1 MEGGKAMKRKILN
14 INTAGLLREGITATQ
29 LDLMQGLDRERFQID
44 MAEIGES
51 DPEVIEKFRA
61 MGCGIVSFP
70 EREGAV
76 LSYLMALYRKI
87 RKEHYDVVYA
97 HGSSAI
103 LTIEMVAA
111 WLAGCRLRIVHSHNS
126 SCQHKF
132 LDRLLRPIFY
142 CSYTQALA
150 CGTEAGK
157 WLYGDRPFQ
166 IIKNGRDV
174 ETYRFSPEKRRE
186 MRQKLGLD
194 ENILAIG
201 HVGNFTYPK
210 NQGYLAE
217 VLKEVLKRKEEVRLY
232 LMGDGERREAVEQQF
247 REQGLEAY
255 VVFTGNIS
263 NVPDM
268 LQAMDVM
275 ALPSLYEG
283 LPLVSVEWQIAA
295 LPCILSDAVTRECAY
310 TPLVHFLPLGNPSAW
325 ADAILEQEGFD
336 RSGYCLTA
344 VELTR
349 ANGFDLENNV
359 KVLTACL
366 WNEDGKENG
375 KRKCKSDQKG

>member
-1 MEGGKAMKRKILN
+1 MKRKILN
-14 INTAGLLREGITATQ
+14 INTVGLRREGITATQ
-29 LDLMQGLDRERFQID
+29 LDLMQGLDKEQFQID
-44 MAEIGES
+44 MACVSRS

-61 MGCGIVSFP
+61 MGCGIVPLP
-70 EREGAV
+70 ERKGAV

-111 WLAGCRLRIVHSHNS
+111 WLAGCRLRIVHSHSS

-194 ENILAIG
+194 ERFLAIG

-247 REQGLEAY
+247 REQGLDAY

-268 LQAMDVM
+268 LQAMDIM

-375 KRKCKSDQKG
+375 KRKCESDQKG

>member
-1 MEGGKAMKRKILN
+1 MKTVKVLVIT
-14 INTAGLLREGITATQ
+14 TAGLEQKEGISSVL
-29 LDLMQGLDRERFQID
+29 LDYFSQMDREKVRVELVVWEEYSQHLL
-44 MAEIGES
+44 
-51 DPEVIEKFRA
+51 EKFQRIGVRA
-61 MGCGIVSFP
+61 KFVPSRFDHALQYIAALFTLIH
-70 EREGAV
+70 RE
-76 LSYLMALYRKI
+76 K
-87 RKEHYDVVYA
+87 YDAIYV

-103 LTIEMVAA
+103 LSTELVVA
-111 WLAGCRLRIVHSHNS
+111 WLTGCKSRIAHSHSS

-194 ENILAIG
+194 ERFLAIG

-247 REQGLEAY
+247 REQGLDAY

-268 LQAMDVM
+268 LQAMDIM

-375 KRKCKSDQKG
+375 KRKCESDQKG